1 QKLYTLSRLAWRIAA
16 ATLTAVMSISAT
28 AYAQIP
34 ATADAGI
41 HRPVVELTGKRKAAG
56 TFSHLYGNVTSS
68 LGAPA
73 VSALVTITNEQTKEV
88 HPIATDE
95 EGKFRV
101 RLSGDY
107 SYELRIEY
115 PGFPTFVHSG
125 INLRAAAD
133 TRWDVELRLNSAGE
147 LITNFQYQQPLVRA
161 VQDEY
166 TQQIAELLRR
176 GVDVDQAEDDGT
188 TALHVAVLR
197 NREDIIRQLLKA
209 GANPNALN
217 ERGENVL
224 FLVNDKDDNDLIK
237 FVLQIG
243 ADVNQVNRDGN
254 TPLIRFANWDE
265 DDRLK
270 FFVDAGADLDMQNA
284 NGNTA
289 LMVAAAKGNDS
300 AVKVLLAG
308 GANLSVQNADGKAAL
323 DLALLSEDDWTI
335 ELLRA
340 AAAQPVHQVQ
350 RLQLPDQ
357 VNSPVKPKD

>member
-1 QKLYTLSRLAWRIAA
+1 MLVGIAA
-16 ATLTAVMSISAT
+16 SAHAQVPSTQNAGVDRPAAAPTA
-28 AYAQIP
+28 
-34 ATADAGI
+34 
-41 HRPVVELTGKRKAAG
+41 KRKAAG
-56 TFSHLYGNVTSS
+56 TFSHLYGNVVDSV
-68 LGAPA
+68 GGPV
-73 VSALVTITNEQTKEV
+73 VSALVTITNEQTKEE
-88 HPIATDE
+88 HPIATDK
-95 EGKFRV
+95 EGNFRV

-115 PGFPTFVHSG
+115 PGFPNFVQTG

-133 TRWDVELRLNSAGE
+133 TRWDVELRLSTEGK
-147 LITNFQYQQPLVRA
+147 LITTFQYQQPLIRA

-166 TQQIAELLRR
+166 THQVMELLRR
-176 GVDVDQAEDDGT
+176 GADVDQAEDDGT

-197 NREDIIRQLLKA
+197 NREDIIDQLLKA

-217 ERGENVL
+217 EHGENVL

-243 ADVNQVNRDGN
+243 ADINQVDRDGN

-270 FFVDAGADLDMQNA
+270 FFVDAGADLNVQNSD
-284 NGNTA
+284 GNTA
-289 LMVAAAKGNDS
+289 LMVAARKGNDS

-308 GANLSVQNADGKAAL
+308 GANPCMRNADGNTAL
-323 DLALLSEDDWTI
+323 ELALLSEDDWTI

-340 AAAQPVHQVQ
+340 AAVEPIRHLSAQPRQVQ
-350 RLQLPDQ
+350 RLHLPNNQ
-357 VNSPVKPKD
+357 KPTAEPKD